1 MKKYFICDTHADTL
15 MRMIDLGYQL
25 EDPRLQVSIEKMRNG
40 GHDLQIFA
48 VFIDPVVGKD
58 RYISRTLQMI
68 DLLKQNIRRHRKE
81 ISLCES
87 VSEIRKARSQ
97 NKKIGMLGI

>member
-15 MRMIDLGYQL
+15 MRMIDVGYKL
-25 EDPRLQVSIEKMRNG
+25 EDPHLQVSIDKMRHG
-40 GHDLQIFA
+40 GHDLQVFA

-81 ISLCES
+81 ISLCQS
-87 VSEIRKARSQ
+87 SSEISRARAKK
-97 NKKIGMLGI
+97 KKIG